1 MTRTRGHR
9 DRLGRIFLP
18 DRQTWRDD
26 SLANKKGE
34 ARNLAVKVAFASR
47 SVLYDLDGLDIYT
60 ALAFVLVKLYA
71 ASGQRKQRVITAD
84 AHVGSRLVL
93 GATLANK
100 DGSGVYELLVAYLQ
114 TKIIGVTIAT
124 VLDRA
129 LSFFMCHG

>member
-71 ASGQRKQRVITAD
+71 ASG
-84 AHVGSRLVL
+84 
-93 GATLANK
+93 
-100 DGSGVYELLVAYLQ
+100 
-114 TKIIGVTIAT
+114 
-124 VLDRA
+124 
-129 LSFFMCHG
+129 